1 MPRAAKKNGAP
12 SAAISAA
19 LTAPSPADAALPN
32 AISSVPAQPMSQ
44 VAIQIASR
52 PAHSGPALH
61 ARTPAFQKIGRN
73 VLRAETIART
83 TPTQGAAKIEDDPQQ
98 TALSSKATDLRASA
112 PGLHGET
119 SVVLPQLKPAVP
131 DLVAALRI
139 VLPARVDSA
148 RGPKKCGRNPSTT
161 SAQLPAQTSLDPKR
175 DSTFIP

>member
-44 VAIQIASR
+44 VAIASR

-61 ARTPAFQKIGRN
+61 ARTPAFQKIARN
-73 VLRAETIART
+73 VLRAETIAKV
-83 TPTQGAAKIEDDPQQ
+83 TPTPGAAKIEDDPQE
-98 TALSSKATDLRASA
+98 TARSSKATDLRASA
-112 PGLHGET
+112 PGLPGET
-119 SVVLPQLKPAVP
+119 SVVLPQRKPAAP

-175 DSTFIP
+175 DSIFIP